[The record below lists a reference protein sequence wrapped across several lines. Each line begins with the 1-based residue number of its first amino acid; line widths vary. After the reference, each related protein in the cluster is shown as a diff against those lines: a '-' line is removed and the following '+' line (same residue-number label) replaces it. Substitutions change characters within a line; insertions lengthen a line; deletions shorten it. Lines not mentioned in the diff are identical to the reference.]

1 MELSTTLS
9 QSEKDGREDSFHA
22 TAAVV
27 VVGSQVMMGAF
38 DSAKTLLSCSS
49 SSPKMKMAE
58 ALDCFFVDYD
68 MVPLLVQEN
77 YLEAIRQGTQ
87 RAGTKTDV
95 AEMRGLEA
103 AAAASSS
110 LCRVDEATNLL
121 RRVRK

>member
-1 MELSTTLS
+1 
-9 QSEKDGREDSFHA
+9 
-22 TAAVV
+22 
-27 VVGSQVMMGAF
+27 MGAF